1 MIKLELRKPWNLS
14 AKHFLLLS
22 VTDLGRSLRCA
33 VAATAAPSFARCSSG
48 IPSPL
53 TKSVSYRK
61 TPRCSTIGFVRCWN
75 SVSERDEK
83 PKIVP
88 APGVVSK
95 RRTNCKRAGLS
106 KRRWNAKSLHLTAL
120 ETTYARTR
128 RQEPLY
134 STKEGL
140 VSRME
145 KGKRMEIK
153 NPSNGPTSAAL
164 RLINL
169 IGYLTLTLFE

>member
-88 APGVVSK
+88 ARREGISVVSGE
-95 RRTNCKRAGLS
+95 RT
-106 KRRWNAKSLHLTAL
+106 
-120 ETTYARTR
+120 
-128 RQEPLY
+128 
-134 STKEGL
+134 
-140 VSRME
+140 V
-145 KGKRMEIK
+145 
-153 NPSNGPTSAAL
+153 NGQDCRSGGGML
-164 RLINL
+164 NRCI
-169 IGYLTLTLFE
+169 

>member
-1 MIKLELRKPWNLS
+1 MRGCRHRRSVFCPLFFRHPFAAHQVCELQEDAAVQHYRFREMLEFCVRARRKAENCPGS
-14 AKHFLLLS
+14 Q
-22 VTDLGRSLRCA
+22 R
-33 VAATAAPSFARCSSG
+33 
-48 IPSPL
+48 
-53 TKSVSYRK
+53 
-61 TPRCSTIGFVRCWN
+61 
-75 SVSERDEK
+75 RDK
-83 PKIVP
+83 C
-88 APGVVSK
+88 GK

-164 RLINL
+164 GLINL